1 MSRAHEQGTQALS
14 SGSGTALYFI
24 SGVVNPHKHFDSLTC
39 TVVMAVQDS
48 HCAGKSI
55 DAAKHREAA
64 AIHSALVS
72 SIITGFNIIKE
83 KTKTK
88 PASIK
93 SLYGTKARLLIMF

>member
-1 MSRAHEQGTQALS
+1 MNTGLRHCPLALALPCYS
-14 SGSGTALYFI
+14 SLELLIPTNTLIPTPAQW
-24 SGVVNPHKHFDSLTC
+24 
-39 TVVMAVQDS
+39 AWQWQDS
-48 HCAGKSI
+48 HCAGKSL
-55 DAAKHREAA
+55 AAANHREAA

-72 SIITGFNIIKE
+72 STITGLKHYKGK

>member
-1 MSRAHEQGTQALS
+1 MSRVHEQGTQALS

-72 SIITGFNIIKE
+72 SIITSPKRYKGKNQNQTSKH
-83 KTKTK
+83 
-88 PASIK
+88 
-93 SLYGTKARLLIMF
+93 